1 MSMTDSAGELGVIQA
16 LIDRFERQ
24 RLPRLLELKKKVNQ
38 GEVLSDPDVQFLD
51 QVIHDAQKSK
61 HLIDKHPKW
70 QKFCSEVVH
79 LYNEIAEK
87 ALNNEKQS

>member
-1 MSMTDSAGELGVIQA
+1 MTDSAGELGVIQA

-38 GEVLSDPDVQFLD
+38 GEVLSDPDVQFLA
-51 QVIHDAQKSK
+51 QVIHDAQQSK
-61 HLIDKHPKW
+61 HLIDKHAEW